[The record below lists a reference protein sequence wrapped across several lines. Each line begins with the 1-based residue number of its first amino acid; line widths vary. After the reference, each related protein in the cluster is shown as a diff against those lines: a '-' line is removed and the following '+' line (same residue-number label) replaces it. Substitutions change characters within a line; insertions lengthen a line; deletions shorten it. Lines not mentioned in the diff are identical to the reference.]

1 MRALFAALALA
12 ACAMPPDAAQTPS
25 GKSLF
30 VGKVEAA
37 KMLGTMDEFRPGE
50 VWLAEVYELKLKVLT
65 VLSGADPGKTTT
77 VKVSAHAQ
85 RFPGMTIVVL
95 SDPDLKLYVP
105 GQSWWSP
112 IRELACLPE
121 DLVKD
126 VAFAKVAE
134 DGFAWDNQRCVD
146 L

>member
-1 MRALFAALALA
+1 MRALFAALALG
-12 ACAMPPDAAQTPS
+12 ACATTPDATQQP
-25 GKSLF
+25 GQKSLF
-30 VGKVEAA
+30 VGTVESA

-50 VWLAEVYELKLKVLT
+50 MWLAEVYELKLKVLT
-65 VLSGADPGKTTT
+65 VLSGADPGKTAT
-77 VKVSAHAQ
+77 VKVSAHAR

-95 SDPDLKLYVP
+95 SDPDLRLYVP

-121 DLVKD
+121 DVLKD
-126 VAFAKVAE
+126 EAFAKFVE